1 MNLKTLAAGLG
12 LLAFAASCSDDVT
25 EEINSGPEISFTTR
39 MSRAAQTFNSVAD
52 LDEFKV
58 YAEADGYPGLFING
72 ETAKKTDATG
82 IYNMANTYRWPS
94 GSQSIEFWAF
104 APSNLTNLTGV
115 NIAGSHKAAITG
127 FEPAIYTAVAPNAGK
142 SHQDLI
148 VAYNNA
154 SKSLSGNGVELNFK
168 HTLSQIELKAK
179 LGTGNKNPYS
189 VKLKGAWF
197 VNVWGKGDL
206 AFDKEEKNNFKWT
219 NDGNTKST
227 YGRSFETP
235 MDLSLN
241 ESPLL
246 AAGAG
251 SDNSSLM
258 VIPQNVPYWD
268 VENDSENNYE
278 GAYILLLCRVE
289 VKHSGSEHNGEDYV
303 KDDGENH
310 IHQMFPTPDNDTSF
324 DEDLYGYVCVP
335 LTDGN
340 GGAMVWE
347 AGKKYVY
354 TLEFCGQN
362 SGAGL
367 YPPTNGDDE
376 LPVAPGTPI
385 GKEPGDPV
393 LDNPIKFSV
402 KVDNWTN
409 AWGEDNTNGGV
420 TPMR

>member
-25 EEINSGPEISFTTR
+25 EEINSGSEISFTTR
-39 MSRAAQTFNSVAD
+39 MSRAEQIFNSVAD
-52 LDEFKV
+52 LDEFVV
-58 YAEADGYPGLFING
+58 YAEADGYDGLFING

-104 APSNLTNLTGV
+104 APSKLTGV
-115 NIAGSHKAAITG
+115 NIAGSHEAAITG
-127 FEPAIYTAVAPNAGK
+127 FEPAIYTANAPNAGK
-142 SHQDLI
+142 FHKDLI

-154 SKSLSGNGVELNFK
+154 QKSASGNGVELNFK

-179 LGTGNKNPYS
+179 LGTGNKNAYS

-206 AFDKEEKNNFKWT
+206 AFDQEEKNNFKWT

-227 YGRSFETP
+227 YGRYFENP

-241 ESPLL
+241 ASALL

-251 SDNSSLM
+251 FDNSSLM
-258 VIPQNVPYWD
+258 VIPQTLPEWD
-268 VENDSENNYE
+268 NNDPSD

-289 VKHSGSEHNGEDYV
+289 VTHTGTDHTGEDYV

-310 IHQMFPTPDNDTSF
+310 IHQMFPTPDDNKSF
-324 DEDLYGYVCVP
+324 KEDLYGYVCVP
-335 LTDGN
+335 LTDSN

-367 YPPTNGDDE
+367 YPPEIDPE
-376 LPVAPGTPI
+376 LPDAPDTPS
-385 GKEPGDPV
+385 GKDPGDPV
-393 LDNPIKFSV
+393 LDNPIKFTV

-409 AWGEDNTNGGV
+409 AWGEDNTV

>member
-25 EEINSGPEISFTTR
+25 EEINSGSEISFTTR
-39 MSRAAQTFNSVAD
+39 MSRAEQIFNSVAD
-52 LDEFKV
+52 LDEFVV
-58 YAEADGYPGLFING
+58 YAEAGGYDGLFING

-104 APSNLTNLTGV
+104 APSNLTGV

-127 FEPAIYTAVAPNAGK
+127 FEPAIYTAKAPNAGK
-142 SHQDLI
+142 FHKDLI

-154 SKSLSGNGVELNFK
+154 QKSTSGNGVELNFK

-179 LGTGNKNPYS
+179 LGTGNRNAYS

-206 AFDKEEKNNFKWT
+206 AFDKEEKNYFKWT
-219 NDGNTKST
+219 NDGTTKST
-227 YGRSFETP
+227 YGRYFENP

-241 ESPLL
+241 ESSLL

-251 SDNSSLM
+251 FDNSSLM
-258 VIPQNVPYWD
+258 VIPQTLPD
-268 VENDSENNYE
+268 DPSDA
-278 GAYILLLCRVE
+278 AYILLLCRVE
-289 VKHSGSEHNGEDYV
+289 VTHAGTEHTGEDYV
-303 KDDGENH
+303 KDDGDNH
-310 IHQMFPTPDNDTSF
+310 IHQMFPTPDNDKSF
-324 DEDLYGYVCVP
+324 NEDLYGYVCVP
-335 LTDGN
+335 LTDSD

-367 YPPTNGDDE
+367 YPPEIDSE
-376 LPVAPGTPI
+376 LPKAPDTPS
-385 GKEPGDPV
+385 GKNPGDPV
-393 LDNPIKFSV
+393 LDNPIKFTV

-409 AWGEDNTNGGV
+409 AWGEDDTDGGV

>member
-39 MSRAAQTFNSVAD
+39 MSRAEQIFNSVAD

-58 YAEADGYPGLFING
+58 YAEADGYDGLFING

-82 IYNMANTYRWPS
+82 TYNMANTYRWPS

-104 APSNLTNLTGV
+104 APSNLTGV
-115 NIAGSHKAAITG
+115 KIAGSHEAAITG
-127 FEPAIYTAVAPNAGK
+127 FEPAIYTAIAPNAGK
-142 SHQDLI
+142 FHKDLI
-148 VAYNNA
+148 VAYTNA
-154 SKSLSGNGVELNFK
+154 QKSASGNGVELNFK

-179 LGTGNKNPYS
+179 LGTGNKNDYS

-227 YGRSFETP
+227 YGRSFENS

-241 ESPLL
+241 ESALL

-251 SDNSSLM
+251 FDNSSLM
-258 VIPQNVPYWD
+258 VIPQTLPEWD
-268 VENDSENNYE
+268 DDDPSD

-289 VKHSGSEHNGEDYV
+289 VTHTGTEHTGEDYV

-310 IHQMFPTPDNDTSF
+310 IHQMFPTPDNDKSF

-335 LTDGN
+335 LTNGN

-367 YPPTNGDDE
+367 YPPTNDDPE
-376 LPVAPGTPI
+376 LPKAPDTPT

-393 LDNPIKFSV
+393 LDNPIKFTV
-402 KVDNWTN
+402 KVDDWTN
-409 AWGEDNTNGGV
+409 GWGEDNTNGGA